1 MKRIINCFIV
11 LTILHSIAFAQNP
24 PIIESPGVS
33 AKIKLFESWVE
44 AQMKYYNLPG
54 LTMGIIQNQELIWKK
69 GFGFADLQKK
79 IPTTPQSIFRIASIT
94 KLFTSTAIMQLRDGG
109 KLHLDDP
116 VIKYLPWF
124 KIKDRFPDA
133 PEITIRHFLTHT
145 SGIPREAAFPYWTDH
160 KFPTIEQIKEELPNQ
175 ETIFPSETKFKYSN
189 LAMALL
195 GQIVVA
201 ASGEEY
207 ESYIINHILKPLGM
221 NNTSVTLSDKDKQ
234 KLVTGYGIRLPNFER
249 KHMPYTESKGLTPA
263 ANMSSNVE
271 DLAKFISL
279 QFREEKVGGN
289 QILKSSTLKEMQRVH
304 WLKPSWSSGWGLGF
318 SIRKYGKRTLVGH
331 GGWVAGNRTQIYFC
345 SKEKIGVVVM
355 SNSEDGS
362 PSMFARKIFDVIIPA
377 INKTKK
383 SETKKIQSDPS
394 WQKYVGKYQD
404 STNWESLIMILN
416 NELVL
421 YGFDYPPE
429 DNPESA
435 IVKLTPEGK
444 HTFRMTGENGNGEL
458 LIFQMDQNGN
468 VKQIK
473 KGENYLYP
481 VGIGE

>member
-1 MKRIINCFIV
+1 MKKFILY
-11 LTILHSIAFAQNP
+11 LTMILFFVAIVAAQNS
-24 PIIESPGVS
+24 PIIESPEVS
-33 AKIKLFESWVE
+33 AKIKLFESWIE

-54 LTMGIIQNQELIWKK
+54 LTMGIVYDQELVWKK
-69 GFGFADLQKK
+69 GFGFADFQKK
-79 IPTTPQSIFRIASIT
+79 IPATPQSIFRIASIT
-94 KLFTSTAIMQLRDGG
+94 KLFTSTAIMQLRDVG
-109 KLHLDDP
+109 KLQLDDP

-124 KIKDRFPDA
+124 KLKDRFPEA

-160 KFPTIEQIKEELPNQ
+160 EFPTLEQIKESLPNQ
-175 ETIFPSETKFKYSN
+175 ETTFPSETKFKYSN
-189 LAMALL
+189 LAMAML

-201 ASGEEY
+201 TSGEEY

-234 KLVTGYGIRLPNFER
+234 KLVTGYGIRLPNLER
-249 KHMPYTESKGLTPA
+249 KQMPYTESKGLTPA

-279 QFREEKVGGN
+279 QFREKKVGGN
-289 QILKSSTLKEMQRVH
+289 QILRPSTLKEMQRVH
-304 WLKPSWSSGWGLGF
+304 WLQPSWSSGWGLGF
-318 SIRKYGKRTLVGH
+318 SIRKYGERTLVGH

-345 SKEKIGVVVM
+345 PNEKIGVIVM

-362 PSMFARKIFDVIIPA
+362 PSMFARKIFDVIVPS

-383 SETKKIQSDPS
+383 SEAKKMQPDPL

-404 STNWESLIMILN
+404 PTNWESLIMILN
-416 NELVL
+416 EKLVL

-429 DNPESA
+429 DNPENA
-435 IVKLTPEGK
+435 IIKLTPEGE

-481 VGIGE
+481 VRVGE